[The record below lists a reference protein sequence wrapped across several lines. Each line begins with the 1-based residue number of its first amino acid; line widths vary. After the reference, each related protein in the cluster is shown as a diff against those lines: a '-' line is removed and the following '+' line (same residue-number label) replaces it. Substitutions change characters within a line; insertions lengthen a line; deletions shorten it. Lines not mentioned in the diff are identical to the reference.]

1 MSGAARKRERHRRV
15 RHQGD
20 WAQDRGRESI
30 PNKVYGYLPVRGMG
44 SLLRPARPG
53 WHHGGRPKGEFL
65 SAQHEATLMSQN
77 PRPPNEPALPAPA
90 AADAARPPLASA
102 DSPDGPLVDV
112 SRLQEA
118 IALFARERDWDP
130 FHSPKNLAMALT
142 AEVGELVELF
152 QWLSE
157 GASRSVAQDPATAR
171 RVRDEIADVLV
182 YVVRLAAVLGVDL
195 DEAVRSKLAANALKY
210 PADRARGNAKKYSDL

>member
-1 MSGAARKRERHRRV
+1 MTT
-15 RHQGD
+15 
-20 WAQDRGRESI
+20 
-30 PNKVYGYLPVRGMG
+30 PG
-44 SLLRPARPG
+44 SPM
-53 WHHGGRPKGEFL
+53 GEFRC
-65 SAQHEATLMSQN
+65 ARHAPLMGQD
-77 PRPPNEPALPAPA
+77 PRPPNDLPLPAPA
-90 AADAARPPLASA
+90 AAEAARSPLASA
-102 DSPDGPLVDV
+102 DSPDGPLVEV
-112 SRLQEA
+112 ARLQEA
-118 IALFARERDWDP
+118 IDLFAREREWDP
-130 FHSPKNLAMALT
+130 FHSPKNLAMALA

-182 YVVRLAAVLGVDL
+182 YLVRLAAVLGVDL